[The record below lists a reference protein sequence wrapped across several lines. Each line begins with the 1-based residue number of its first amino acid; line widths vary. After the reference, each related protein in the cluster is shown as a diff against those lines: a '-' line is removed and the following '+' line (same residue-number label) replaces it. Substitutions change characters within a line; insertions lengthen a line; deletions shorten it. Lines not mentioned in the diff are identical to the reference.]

1 MDRFDQSI
9 ATIIDSETDSDIVV
23 VAHGAVITL
32 FLARHAG
39 VDPMDVWRSLG
50 LPSYAVL
57 ALPDYALLDIVTDIT

>member
-1 MDRFDQSI
+1 LDRFDQSI

-50 LPSYAVL
+50 LPS
-57 ALPDYALLDIVTDIT
+57 